1 VQLINEGGKMKK
13 ACLLCILIFLV
24 SWAQPKSNVTK
35 IQDEIRSVIDRQQIA
50 WNNHNIK
57 SFMVDYWKSEAMT
70 FQSANNRLKG
80 WDTLLNRYKT
90 TYAGEKM
97 GKLTFSDIEI
107 YVLSS
112 DYAYALGRWKVEQEE
127 SAKSG
132 LFTII
137 LKHFPTGWKII
148 HDHSS

>member
-1 VQLINEGGKMKK
+1 MKK
-13 ACLLCILIFLV
+13 AYFICILIFLV

-35 IQDEIRSVIDRQQIA
+35 IQDDIRSVIIRQEAA
-50 WNNHNIK
+50 WNNHNIE
-57 SFMVDYWKSEAMT
+57 SFMADYWKSEAMT
-70 FQSANNRLKG
+70 FHSDNNRLKG
-80 WDTLLNRYKT
+80 WETLLNRYKT

-112 DYAYALGRWKVEQEE
+112 DYAYALGRWKVEQSE
-127 SAKSG
+127 SVKDG